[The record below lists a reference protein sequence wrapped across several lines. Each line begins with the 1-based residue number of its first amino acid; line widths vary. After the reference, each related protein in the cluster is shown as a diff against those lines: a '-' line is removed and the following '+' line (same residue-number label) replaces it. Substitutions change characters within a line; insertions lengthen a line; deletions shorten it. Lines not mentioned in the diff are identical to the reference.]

1 VFCRSQRRL
10 NPKQAKSKN
19 VLVLFSSSA
28 PDNAQFLDVIEPAIR
43 AHVSEPITF
52 YIADLIINVGQWG
65 DYQESQ
71 AEVFRHTYA
80 NVKLD
85 LVIPVD
91 PPAALFAVQYRDRG
105 FPGVPIVFTQ
115 IGTREFGERTWPTG
129 VTGLTV
135 PVGVGETIDLALRL
149 HPDTKN
155 VAVLPGQDVFWTA
168 VAHAEM
174 LRRQDRVKEIQLL
187 GPPTPELLAQA
198 LALPPHT
205 VVLFHNS
212 PGLAHAAFGGWD
224 LLAGIT
230 QRWPTYSA
238 WPAYCLNHRCIGGAY
253 PDRQEEDARTADIA
267 ARVLNGERPENIPVT
282 HDSNLQIRVDWRELQ
297 RWHIPESALTPGSVV
312 LYRPPTLWEQYRR
325 YAIAVMVVISA
336 LLLLIAWLL
345 WERARKRKAEALL
358 RESEKRFRVMAEST
372 PSLVWMCDGQGKI
385 TYLNERRLTFTGP
398 APNAG
403 YGDSWMEYVH
413 PDDRRNVQDVVSQA
427 LKDRRA
433 FSHEYRLR
441 RDDGVYRWMFDVASP
456 RLNGDGSF
464 AGFIGSAIDVT
475 DQKVAQQALE
485 KVSGQLIEAQE
496 NERRR
501 IARDLHDDICQRLAL
516 LSMELDQANRGVNES
531 ADVTKHRLK
540 EIREHCSEIAGDVQS
555 LSHELHSSRLD
566 YLGIV
571 AQFVDSVTNS
581 RSSMTW
587 PLNSETGMC
596 RRRRSS

>member
-1 VFCRSQRRL
+1 M
-10 NPKQAKSKN
+10 
-19 VLVLFSSSA
+19 LVLFSSSV

-43 AHVSEPITF
+43 ARVSEPITF
-52 YIADLIINVGQWG
+52 YIADVIINVGQWG

-85 LVIPVD
+85 FVIPVD

-325 YAIAVMVVISA
+325 YAIAVIVVISA

-358 RESEKRFRVMAEST
+358 RESKKRFRVMAEST

-385 TYLNERRLTFTGP
+385 TYLNERRLAFTGP

-441 RDDGVYRWMFDVASP
+441 RDDGVYRWMFDVASL

-464 AGFIGSAIDVT
+464 VGFIGSAIDVT
-475 DQKVAQQALE
+475 DQKVAQRAWR
-485 KVSGQLIEAQE
+485 K
-496 NERRR
+496 
-501 IARDLHDDICQRLAL
+501 
-516 LSMELDQANRGVNES
+516 
-531 ADVTKHRLK
+531 
-540 EIREHCSEIAGDVQS
+540 
-555 LSHELHSSRLD
+555 
-566 YLGIV
+566 
-571 AQFVDSVTNS
+571 
-581 RSSMTW
+581 
-587 PLNSETGMC
+587 
-596 RRRRSS
+596 

>member
-1 VFCRSQRRL
+1 VADRRNRFDRSGWL
-10 NPKQAKSKN
+10 
-19 VLVLFSSSA
+19 
-28 PDNAQFLDVIEPAIR
+28 
-43 AHVSEPITF
+43 
-52 YIADLIINVGQWG
+52 
-65 DYQESQ
+65 
-71 AEVFRHTYA
+71 
-80 NVKLD
+80 
-85 LVIPVD
+85 
-91 PPAALFAVQYRDRG
+91 
-105 FPGVPIVFTQ
+105 
-115 IGTREFGERTWPTG
+115 
-129 VTGLTV
+129 
-135 PVGVGETIDLALRL
+135 GETIDLALRL

-456 RLNGDGSF
+456 LLNGDGSF